1 MKTLLFILCLALLAA
16 LIGEHELLT
25 ASRHEVTALMSV
37 LDATRAD
44 LRGEVDSCDEYVAKH
59 AKKPLCA
66 QDQKPTW
73 SEGEWTCPAVIKQEA
88 K

>member
-25 ASRHEVTALMSV
+25 ASRHQVIALMSV
-37 LDATRAD
+37 LDATRAE
-44 LRGEVDSCDEYVAKH
+44 LRSEVDSCDDYVAKH

-66 QDQKPTW
+66 KGDIVW
-73 SEGEWTCPAVIKQEA
+73 GEGTKDCVEPRK
-88 K
+88 